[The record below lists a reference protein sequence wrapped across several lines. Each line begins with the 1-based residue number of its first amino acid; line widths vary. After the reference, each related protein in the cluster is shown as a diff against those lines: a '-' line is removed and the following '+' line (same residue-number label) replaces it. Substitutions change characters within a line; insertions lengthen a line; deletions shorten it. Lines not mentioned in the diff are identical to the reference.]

1 MLILH
6 AATGITAVMN
16 ILLKAA
22 LGIFFAFIVQASS
35 QEPTPIPTPT
45 VSKDYH
51 QLLDAA
57 RQAGVEEFQKQ
68 QPATPEEYREYVHLL
83 TKLVEAQSLTEE
95 WGTAAM
101 ALEKQASEVRQ
112 AVSDFKPPEITPE
125 SGLLLFD
132 TARVNDWQ
140 AEDWLEALN
149 KIGSTRDAQESTA
162 FVTLKN
168 QQQKLQVLEAA
179 GPTASPRDAWVLE
192 LQRTRVQATLAE
204 HSLRS
209 DKRSWQADVDL
220 QQALIQLAKLNI
232 SSLAGRVSFPENL
245 LQAKLEEV
253 QKAEDK
259 LTDSLTKVGKQVK
272 KPASENSTQGNKDI
286 ANLLAESMENQ
297 LQLFEYQR
305 IGLTITGQ
313 VWQSRYDLWNTK
325 NAMGVEEIARLLND
339 KSQDV
344 QAWQPLI
351 IGLRS
356 KLQDRWRKA
365 SLALEANEFKAQPNL
380 ADAVD
385 KAFQQE
391 ESVLSDWENGFSAL
405 LELIKLTTADLGSKR
420 KSLGLGEKM
429 DAAATSLTTQAH
441 NLWNT
446 EIFTLNDSVF
456 VNGQLVQRPSSVTLG
471 MLSIALGILIVG
483 GLASAA
489 FSRWLRSRLS
499 ERFSLDATTG
509 AIVQKFTH
517 ILLLGIICL
526 IALALVKIPLTIFAL
541 LGGGAAIAVGFGAQQ
556 LVNNL
561 ISGIIL
567 LFERPIRIGDVIE
580 VETFA
585 GLVTAIG
592 TRCCQLRRIDGVEI
606 LIPNSVILQNTVVN
620 WTLSNRH
627 ARQDFRVGIA
637 HGAPLQKAIRI
648 VQDIVTAH
656 GEVLKD
662 RRVEVFL
669 QDFQRDSLILCV
681 FYWIDKTNP
690 RTANAV
696 PGELRLAIYEAFQ
709 AEGILLALPQRE
721 VHLDTATPLSIQIM
735 PPTK

>member
-1 MLILH
+1 
-6 AATGITAVMN
+6 MN
-16 ILLKAA
+16 IFLKAT
-22 LGIFFAFIVQASS
+22 LGISFAFILQASS
-35 QEPTPIPTPT
+35 QEPTPTPTPT
-45 VSKDYH
+45 VDKDYH

-57 RQAGVEEFQKQ
+57 RQSGLEEFQKQ
-68 QPATPEEYREYVHLL
+68 QPATPEEYREYIHLL
-83 TKLVEAQSLTEE
+83 TQLVEAQTMTED
-95 WGTAAM
+95 WGTAAK
-101 ALEKQASEVRQ
+101 ALEKQAAEVQQAISE
-112 AVSDFKPPEITPE
+112 FKPPEITPE
-125 SGLLLFD
+125 SGLGLFD
-132 TARVNDWQ
+132 TARLNDWQ

-149 KIGSTRDAQESTA
+149 KIGSTRASQESTA
-162 FVTLKN
+162 FETLKN
-168 QQQKLQVLEAA
+168 QQQKLQTLEAA
-179 GPTASPRDAWVLE
+179 GPAASSRDAWILE

-232 SSLAGRVSFPENL
+232 SSLEGRVSFPESL
-245 LQAKLEEV
+245 LQEKLEEV

-259 LTDSLTKVGKQVK
+259 FTDSVAKVGQQVK
-272 KPASENSTQGNKDI
+272 KLASENPAQSNKDI
-286 ANLLAESMENQ
+286 TNLLTESMENQ
-297 LQLFEYQR
+297 LQLFEYHR
-305 IGLTITGQ
+305 IGLMITGQ
-313 VWQSRYDLWNTK
+313 VWQSRHDIWNTK
-325 NAMGVEEIARLLND
+325 DAMSIEQIARLLND

-365 SLALEANEFKAQPNL
+365 SLALGANDLKSQPNL

-385 KAFQQE
+385 KAFKQE
-391 ESVLSDWENGFSAL
+391 ESVLSDWENGFSSL
-405 LELIKLTTADLGSKR
+405 LELIKLTVADVSSKR

-429 DAAATSLTTQAH
+429 DAAATSLTKQAH
-441 NLWNT
+441 NFWNT

-456 VNGQLVQRPSSVTLG
+456 VNGQLVQRPSSVTIG
-471 MLSIALGILIVG
+471 MLSIALGILIAG

-567 LFERPIRIGDVIE
+567 LFERPIRIGDIIE

-606 LIPNSVILQNTVVN
+606 LIPNSLILQNTVVN

-637 HGAPLQKAIRI
+637 HGAPVQKAIRI

-662 RRVEVFL
+662 RHVEVFL

-721 VHLDTATPLSIQIM
+721 VHLDTATPLSVQIM

>member
-1 MLILH
+1 
-6 AATGITAVMN
+6 
-16 ILLKAA
+16 
-22 LGIFFAFIVQASS
+22 
-35 QEPTPIPTPT
+35 
-45 VSKDYH
+45 
-51 QLLDAA
+51 
-57 RQAGVEEFQKQ
+57 
-68 QPATPEEYREYVHLL
+68 
-83 TKLVEAQSLTEE
+83 
-95 WGTAAM
+95 
-101 ALEKQASEVRQ
+101 
-112 AVSDFKPPEITPE
+112 
-125 SGLLLFD
+125 
-132 TARVNDWQ
+132 
-140 AEDWLEALN
+140 
-149 KIGSTRDAQESTA
+149 
-162 FVTLKN
+162 
-168 QQQKLQVLEAA
+168 
-179 GPTASPRDAWVLE
+179 
-192 LQRTRVQATLAE
+192 
-204 HSLRS
+204 
-209 DKRSWQADVDL
+209 
-220 QQALIQLAKLNI
+220 
-232 SSLAGRVSFPENL
+232 
-245 LQAKLEEV
+245 
-253 QKAEDK
+253 
-259 LTDSLTKVGKQVK
+259 
-272 KPASENSTQGNKDI
+272 
-286 ANLLAESMENQ
+286 MENQ
-297 LQLFEYQR
+297 LQLFEYHR
-305 IGLTITGQ
+305 IGLMITGQ
-313 VWQSRYDLWNTK
+313 VWQSRHDIWNTK
-325 NAMGVEEIARLLND
+325 DAMSIEQIARLLND

-365 SLALEANEFKAQPNL
+365 SLALGANDLKSQPNL

-385 KAFQQE
+385 KAFKQE
-391 ESVLSDWENGFSAL
+391 ESVLSDWENGFSSL
-405 LELIKLTTADLGSKR
+405 LELIKLTVADVSSKR

-429 DAAATSLTTQAH
+429 DAAATSLTKQAH
-441 NLWNT
+441 NFWNT

-456 VNGQLVQRPSSVTLG
+456 VNGQLVQRPSSVTIG
-471 MLSIALGILIVG
+471 MLSIALGILIAG

-567 LFERPIRIGDVIE
+567 LFERPIRIGDIIE

-606 LIPNSVILQNTVVN
+606 LIPNSLILQNTVVN

-637 HGAPLQKAIRI
+637 HGAPVQKAIRI

-662 RRVEVFL
+662 RHVEVFL

-735 PPTK
+735 PPAK

>member
-1 MLILH
+1 
-6 AATGITAVMN
+6 MN
-16 ILLKAA
+16 IFLKAT
-22 LGIFFAFIVQASS
+22 LGIFFAFILQAPS
-35 QEPTPIPTPT
+35 QEPTPTPTPA
-45 VSKDYH
+45 VDKDYH

-57 RQAGVEEFQKQ
+57 RQAGLEEFQKQ
-68 QPATPEEYREYVHLL
+68 EPATPEEYREFIHLL
-83 TKLVEAQSLTEE
+83 TKLVEAQTLTEE

-132 TARVNDWQ
+132 TARVNEWQ

-149 KIGSTRDAQESTA
+149 KIGSTRAAQESTA
-162 FVTLKN
+162 FETLKN
-168 QQQKLQVLEAA
+168 QQQKLQTLEAA
-179 GPTASPRDAWVLE
+179 GPAASSHDAWVLK
-192 LQRTRVQATLAE
+192 LQRTRVEANLAE

-232 SSLAGRVSFPENL
+232 SSLEGRVSFPESL
-245 LQAKLEEV
+245 LQAKLADV

-259 LTDSLTKVGKQVK
+259 FTDSVAKVGQQVK
-272 KPASENSTQGNKDI
+272 KLASENPAQSNKEVV
-286 ANLLAESMENQ
+286 NLLAESMENQ
-297 LQLFEYQR
+297 LQIFEYHR
-305 IGLTITGQ
+305 IGLMITGQ
-313 VWQSRYDLWNTK
+313 VWQSRHDIWNTN
-325 NAMGVEEIARLLND
+325 NAVSIEEIARILND

-365 SLALEANEFKAQPNL
+365 SLALQANDPKTKPNL

-385 KAFQQE
+385 KAFKQE
-391 ESVLSDWENGFSAL
+391 EAVLSEWENGFSSL
-405 LELIKLTTADLGSKR
+405 LELIKLTAADISSKR

-441 NLWNT
+441 NFWNT

-456 VNGQLVQRPSSVTLG
+456 VNGQVVQRPSSVTLG
-471 MLSIALGILIVG
+471 MLLIAFAILLTG
-483 GLASAA
+483 GLASSA
-489 FSRWLRSRLS
+489 FSHWLRVRLS
-499 ERFSLDATTG
+499 QRFSLDATTG

-517 ILLLGIICL
+517 ILLLGFISL

-567 LFERPIRIGDVIE
+567 LFERPIRIGDIIE
-580 VETFA
+580 VETFS

-637 HGAPLQKAIRI
+637 HGAPVQKAIRI
-648 VQDIVTAH
+648 VQEIVTAH
-656 GEVLKD
+656 EEVLKD
-662 RRVEVFL
+662 RNVEVFL
-669 QDFQRDSLILCV
+669 QDFQRDSLILSV
-681 FYWIDKTNP
+681 FYWIDKTNS
-690 RTANAV
+690 RTVNAV

-709 AEGILLALPQRE
+709 TEGILLALPQRE

-735 PPTK
+735 PPAK

>member
-1 MLILH
+1 
-6 AATGITAVMN
+6 MN

-456 VNGQLVQRPSSVTLG
+456 VNGQLV
-471 MLSIALGILIVG
+471 
-483 GLASAA
+483 
-489 FSRWLRSRLS
+489 
-499 ERFSLDATTG
+499 
-509 AIVQKFTH
+509 
-517 ILLLGIICL
+517 
-526 IALALVKIPLTIFAL
+526 
-541 LGGGAAIAVGFGAQQ
+541 
-556 LVNNL
+556 
-561 ISGIIL
+561 
-567 LFERPIRIGDVIE
+567 
-580 VETFA
+580 
-585 GLVTAIG
+585 
-592 TRCCQLRRIDGVEI
+592 
-606 LIPNSVILQNTVVN
+606 
-620 WTLSNRH
+620 
-627 ARQDFRVGIA
+627 
-637 HGAPLQKAIRI
+637 
-648 VQDIVTAH
+648 
-656 GEVLKD
+656 
-662 RRVEVFL
+662 
-669 QDFQRDSLILCV
+669 
-681 FYWIDKTNP
+681 
-690 RTANAV
+690 
-696 PGELRLAIYEAFQ
+696 
-709 AEGILLALPQRE
+709 
-721 VHLDTATPLSIQIM
+721 
-735 PPTK
+735 

>member
-1 MLILH
+1 
-6 AATGITAVMN
+6 MN
-16 ILLKAA
+16 IFFKAA
-22 LGIFFAFIVQASS
+22 LGLFFAFILQASS
-35 QEPTPIPTPT
+35 QEPTPLPTPT
-45 VSKDYH
+45 AGKDYH
-51 QLLDAA
+51 QVLDAA
-57 RQAGVEEFQKQ
+57 RQSGLEEFQKQ
-68 QPATPEEYREYVHLL
+68 QPATPEEYREYIHLL
-83 TKLVEAQSLTEE
+83 TQLVEAQTMTED
-95 WGTAAM
+95 WGTAAK
-101 ALEKQASEVRQ
+101 ALEKQAAEVQQAISE
-112 AVSDFKPPEITPE
+112 FKPPEITPE
-125 SGLLLFD
+125 SGLGLFD
-132 TARVNDWQ
+132 TARLKEWQ

-149 KIGSTRDAQESTA
+149 KIGSTRAAQESTS
-162 FVTLKN
+162 FETLRN
-168 QQQKLQVLEAA
+168 QQQKLQTLEAA
-179 GPTASPRDAWVLE
+179 GPAASSRDAWVLE

-209 DKRSWQADVDL
+209 DKRSWQTDVDL
-220 QQALIQLAKLNI
+220 QKALIQLAKLNI
-232 SSLAGRVSFPENL
+232 SSLESRVSFPESL
-245 LQAKLEEV
+245 LQSKLEEV
-253 QKAEDK
+253 QKDEDK
-259 LTDSLTKVGKQVK
+259 FTDSVAKVGKQVK
-272 KPASENSTQGNKDI
+272 KLASENPAPSNKDI
-286 ANLLAESMENQ
+286 TNLLMESMENQ
-297 LQLFEYQR
+297 LQLFEYHR
-305 IGLTITGQ
+305 IGLMITGQ
-313 VWQSRYDLWNTK
+313 VWQSRHDIWNTE
-325 NAMGVEEIARLLND
+325 NAMSIEEIARLLKD
-339 KSQDV
+339 KSEDV

-365 SLALEANEFKAQPNL
+365 SLALESNDPKTQPNL
-380 ADAVD
+380 ADTVD
-385 KAFQQE
+385 KAFRQE
-391 ESVLSDWENGFSAL
+391 EAVLSEWENGFSSL
-405 LELIKLTTADLGSKR
+405 LELIKLTAADISSKR

-441 NLWNT
+441 NFWNT

-456 VNGQLVQRPSSVTLG
+456 VNGQVVQRPSSVTLG
-471 MLSIALGILIVG
+471 MLLIAFAILITG
-483 GLASAA
+483 GLASST
-489 FSRWLRSRLS
+489 FSHWLRVRLS
-499 ERFSLDATTG
+499 QRFSLDATTG

-517 ILLLGIICL
+517 FLLLGFISL

-541 LGGGAAIAVGFGAQQ
+541 LGGGAAIALGFGAQQ

-567 LFERPIRIGDVIE
+567 LFERPIRIGDIIE
-580 VETFA
+580 VETFS

-637 HGAPLQKAIRI
+637 HGAPVQKAIRI

-656 GEVLKD
+656 EEVLKD
-662 RRVEVFL
+662 RHVEVFL

>member
-1 MLILH
+1 
-6 AATGITAVMN
+6 MN
-16 ILLKAA
+16 IFSKAA
-22 LGIFFAFIVQASS
+22 LGIFFAFILQASS
-35 QEPTPIPTPT
+35 QEPPLIPTPA

-57 RQAGVEEFQKQ
+57 RQAGLEKFQKQ

-83 TKLVEAQSLTEE
+83 TKLVEAQTLTEE

-125 SGLLLFD
+125 SGLGLFD

-162 FVTLKN
+162 FATLKN

-179 GPTASPRDAWVLE
+179 VPTASPRDAWVLE

-232 SSLAGRVSFPENL
+232 SSLEGRVSFPENL

-259 LTDSLTKVGKQVK
+259 LTDSVTKVGKQVK
-272 KPASENSTQGNKDI
+272 KPASENSAQGNKDI

-305 IGLTITGQ
+305 IGLMITGQ

-365 SLALEANEFKAQPNL
+365 SLALEANDQKAQRNL

-385 KAFQQE
+385 KAFKQE
-391 ESVLSDWENGFSAL
+391 ESVLSEWENGFSAL
-405 LELIKLTTADLGSKR
+405 LELIKLTSADLGSKR

-441 NLWNT
+441 NFWNT

-471 MLSIALGILIVG
+471 MLSIALGILIAG
-483 GLASAA
+483 GLASAT

-580 VETFA
+580 VESFS

-648 VQDIVTAH
+648 VQDIVTTH

-662 RRVEVFL
+662 RCVEVFL

-696 PGELRLAIYEAFQ
+696 PGEIRLAIYEAFQ

-735 PPTK
+735 PPAK

>member
-1 MLILH
+1 
-6 AATGITAVMN
+6 MN
-16 ILLKAA
+16 IFLKAT
-22 LGIFFAFIVQASS
+22 LGIFFAFILQAPS
-35 QEPTPIPTPT
+35 QEPTPTPTPA
-45 VSKDYH
+45 VDKDYH

-57 RQAGVEEFQKQ
+57 RQAGLEEFQKQ
-68 QPATPEEYREYVHLL
+68 EPATPEEYREYIHLL
-83 TKLVEAQSLTEE
+83 TKLVEAQTLTEE

-112 AVSDFKPPEITPE
+112 AISDFKPPEITPE

-132 TARVNDWQ
+132 TARVNEWQ

-149 KIGSTRDAQESTA
+149 KIGSTRAAQESTA
-162 FVTLKN
+162 FETLKN
-168 QQQKLQVLEAA
+168 QQQKLQTLEAA
-179 GPTASPRDAWVLE
+179 GPAVSSHGAWVLE
-192 LQRTRVQATLAE
+192 LQRTRVEANLAE

-232 SSLAGRVSFPENL
+232 SSLEGRVSFPESL
-245 LQAKLEEV
+245 LQAKLKDV

-259 LTDSLTKVGKQVK
+259 FTDSVAKVGQQVK
-272 KPASENSTQGNKDI
+272 KLASENPAQSNKEVV
-286 ANLLAESMENQ
+286 NLLAESMENQ
-297 LQLFEYQR
+297 LQIFEYHR
-305 IGLTITGQ
+305 IGLMITGQ
-313 VWQSRYDLWNTK
+313 VWQSRHDIWNTN
-325 NAMGVEEIARLLND
+325 NAVSIEEIARILND

-365 SLALEANEFKAQPNL
+365 SLALQANDPKTQPNL

-385 KAFQQE
+385 KAFKQE
-391 ESVLSDWENGFSAL
+391 EAVLSEWENGFSSL
-405 LELIKLTTADLGSKR
+405 LGLIKLTAADISSKR

-441 NLWNT
+441 NFWNT

-456 VNGQLVQRPSSVTLG
+456 VNGQVVQRPSSVTLG
-471 MLSIALGILIVG
+471 MLLIAFAILLTG
-483 GLASAA
+483 GLASSA
-489 FSRWLRSRLS
+489 FSHWLRVRLS
-499 ERFSLDATTG
+499 QRFSLDATTG

-517 ILLLGIICL
+517 ILLLGFISL

-567 LFERPIRIGDVIE
+567 LFERPIRIGDIIE
-580 VETFA
+580 VETFS

-627 ARQDFRVGIA
+627 ARQDFRIGIA
-637 HGAPLQKAIRI
+637 HGAPVQKAIRI
-648 VQDIVTAH
+648 VQEIVTAH
-656 GEVLKD
+656 EEVLKD
-662 RRVEVFL
+662 RNVEVFL
-669 QDFQRDSLILCV
+669 QDFQRDSLILSV
-681 FYWIDKTNP
+681 FYWIDKTNS
-690 RTANAV
+690 RTVNAV

-735 PPTK
+735 PPAK

>member
-1 MLILH
+1 
-6 AATGITAVMN
+6 
-16 ILLKAA
+16 
-22 LGIFFAFIVQASS
+22 
-35 QEPTPIPTPT
+35 
-45 VSKDYH
+45 
-51 QLLDAA
+51 
-57 RQAGVEEFQKQ
+57 
-68 QPATPEEYREYVHLL
+68 
-83 TKLVEAQSLTEE
+83 
-95 WGTAAM
+95 
-101 ALEKQASEVRQ
+101 
-112 AVSDFKPPEITPE
+112 
-125 SGLLLFD
+125 
-132 TARVNDWQ
+132 
-140 AEDWLEALN
+140 
-149 KIGSTRDAQESTA
+149 
-162 FVTLKN
+162 
-168 QQQKLQVLEAA
+168 
-179 GPTASPRDAWVLE
+179 
-192 LQRTRVQATLAE
+192 
-204 HSLRS
+204 
-209 DKRSWQADVDL
+209 
-220 QQALIQLAKLNI
+220 
-232 SSLAGRVSFPENL
+232 
-245 LQAKLEEV
+245 
-253 QKAEDK
+253 
-259 LTDSLTKVGKQVK
+259 
-272 KPASENSTQGNKDI
+272 
-286 ANLLAESMENQ
+286 
-297 LQLFEYQR
+297 
-305 IGLTITGQ
+305 
-313 VWQSRYDLWNTK
+313 
-325 NAMGVEEIARLLND
+325 
-339 KSQDV
+339 
-344 QAWQPLI
+344 
-351 IGLRS
+351 
-356 KLQDRWRKA
+356 
-365 SLALEANEFKAQPNL
+365 
-380 ADAVD
+380 
-385 KAFQQE
+385 
-391 ESVLSDWENGFSAL
+391 
-405 LELIKLTTADLGSKR
+405 
-420 KSLGLGEKM
+420 M

-690 RTANAV
+690 CTANAV